1 MSLSLDGKCD
11 QEQRV
16 FRHSGVT
23 GREIGVMMSRTPLF
37 CRTLARSTRL
47 WGRTVTRIEIVLFQR
62 SGVYVQ
68 RERERSDEGISIY
81 YVSVI

>member
-37 CRTLARSTRL
+37 CRTLARSTTL
-47 WGRTVTRIEIVLFQR
+47 WGRTGNENRNRFIPKEWSLR
-62 SGVYVQ
+62 SE
-68 RERERSDEGISIY
+68 RERE
-81 YVSVI
+81 VIKVFPYITFR